1 MKGKNWREFT
11 LIELLVVIAIIAI
24 LAAMLLPALSKARE
38 KAKTASCAS
47 LMKQYALATA
57 LYADA
62 YHDFFPDIRSYLK
75 PQAGFIELLE
85 GSGTTPMS
93 EKLTRCPGDGSTEGL
108 GRLGICTQGGVTVK
122 VSIGGTV
129 NLTDSG
135 STITGGTSSFWQNRN
150 AQVNQC
156 PSKRTQWTD
165 YQNQNGGT
173 IDGAAISTSKACNRD
188 WNLQSTL
195 KEFAFRHGGNRV
207 NAAYAD
213 GHVGFV
219 QINYQT
225 KNAGHDLADGVQW
238 YFPGNTAYP
247 FGPRQGNAPYADNFG
262 LHYE

>member
-1 MKGKNWREFT
+1 MKKSQTFT

-24 LAAMLLPALSKARE
+24 LAAMLLPALAKARE
-38 KAKTASCAS
+38 KAKSISCTS
-47 LMKQYALATA
+47 LLKQYATATV

-75 PQAGFIELLE
+75 PESGFTGMLD
-85 GSGTTPMS
+85 GGGNTPLS
-93 EKLTRCPGDGSTEGL
+93 EKLTRCPGDGSTQGL
-108 GRLGICTQGGVTVK
+108 GRLGICTQGGLTVK

-135 STITGGTSSFWQNRN
+135 SSITGGTSSFWQNRN

-156 PSKRTQWTD
+156 PSKRAQWTD

-173 IDGAAISTSKACNRD
+173 IDGAAISTSKACNKD

-195 KEFAFRHGGNRV
+195 KEFAFRHGNRV

-213 GHVGFV
+213 GHVGYV
-219 QINYQT
+219 KICYET

-262 LHYE
+262 LKYE